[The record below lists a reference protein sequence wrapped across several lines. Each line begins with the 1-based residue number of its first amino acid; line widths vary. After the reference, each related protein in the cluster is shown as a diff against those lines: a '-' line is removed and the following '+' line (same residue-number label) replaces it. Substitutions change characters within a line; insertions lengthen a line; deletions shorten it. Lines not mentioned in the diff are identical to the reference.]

1 MAKDYFEDITPPEE
15 GEPRK
20 IPLRSMSE
28 QDDDPQAEGNDEM
41 SAPKGIR
48 SISASARNRARMPI
62 DGRGAPA
69 SASTR
74 PKSGK
79 RWILWAV
86 ASIAVVVV
94 AGLALLAFRSTTVTV
109 IPKSHTVVFGETSQ
123 FVAYPAETAATGT
136 LAYTMQT
143 LDMEDSEVVQA
154 QGTTTIPPSKAS
166 GSITVYNMYSA
177 APVRLIKNTRFET
190 PDGLVFRVPTDIVVP
205 GKKGNTPG
213 QIDVTVASDGSGE
226 KYNVGPVPR
235 FTLPGLK
242 SSPDMF
248 ANVYGRS
255 SQTMTG
261 GSSGG

>member
-94 AGLALLAFRSTTVTV
+94 AGLALLAS
-109 IPKSHTVVFGETSQ
+109 
-123 FVAYPAETAATGT
+123 
-136 LAYTMQT
+136 
-143 LDMEDSEVVQA
+143 LDTPVMEADE
-154 QGTTTIPPSKAS
+154 
-166 GSITVYNMYSA
+166 
-177 APVRLIKNTRFET
+177 
-190 PDGLVFRVPTDIVVP
+190 LVFHGMDEADLDTLIRILERLRD
-205 GKKGNTPG
+205 
-213 QIDVTVASDGSGE
+213 QIEPSAD
-226 KYNVGPVPR
+226 
-235 FTLPGLK
+235 
-242 SSPDMF
+242 
-248 ANVYGRS
+248 
-255 SQTMTG
+255 
-261 GSSGG
+261 